1 MAEPNRPRTSR
12 RPYHSPARQRQA
24 EQTRARILAAAR
36 ELFRSAGYAAT
47 TIDAIASA
55 AQVSAKTVEA
65 AFGSK
70 RGMLAA
76 LVDPLAS
83 AGPPRDLV
91 ERIRATS
98 DPRHRI
104 RLVAELSR
112 RTYEAALPEFE
123 LMRGTAAVTPE
134 VAAVARQVESRRRA
148 NQTRLVTYLQEQRLL
163 RDDLGSDE
171 ATDIIWALTSYDLYR
186 ALVGERQWPTDRY
199 EDWLADAL
207 ADRLLTRE
215 A

>member
-1 MAEPNRPRTSR
+1 
-12 RPYHSPARQRQA
+12 
-24 EQTRARILAAAR
+24 
-36 ELFRSAGYAAT
+36 
-47 TIDAIASA
+47 
-55 AQVSAKTVEA
+55 
-65 AFGSK
+65 
-70 RGMLAA
+70 
-76 LVDPLAS
+76 VD
-83 AGPPRDLV
+83 
-91 ERIRATS
+91 RIRATP

-163 RDDLGSDE
+163 RDDLAPDE

-186 ALVGERQWPTDRY
+186 ALVGERGWPAGRY

-207 ADRLLTRE
+207 ADRLLIRE